1 MSDISIEC
9 YECGA
14 VYKIEEDYNSGST
27 RVVKVV
33 PHKCE
38 QEYGSCSCCGEA
50 VEFGKQ
56 DEHVCPDEKGKE

>member
-38 QEYGSCSCCGEA
+38 ADFGSCSSCGGE
-50 VEFGKQ
+50 VEFGKME
-56 DEHVCPDEKGKE
+56 EHTCPDEKGKE